1 MGLAH
6 MLNIDRSA
14 VVCDLAETYHI
25 YSMDELPARVLAT
38 LACGLK
44 ADSRIKTK
52 LAGVKVSP
60 PFVLLGAMVVD
71 ELRAMRVGLF
81 GGKEK
86 PVYVTEVM
94 EKGFEQPKVM
104 TFKTGADFEA
114 ERRRIIERKK
124 K

>member
-1 MGLAH
+1 

-25 YSMDELPARVLAT
+25 YSMENYPMRVVAT

-44 ADSRIKTK
+44 PDSRIMLKM
-52 LAGVKVSP
+52 AGVKISP

-114 ERRRIIERKK
+114 KRRRIIERKK